1 MITYTTNNIHN
12 NNKKGV
18 KMAIVKITKTIFEKI
33 NGKKLINF
41 NIKENEM
48 EIEYKSIEECEI
60 LKKLDEL
67 DAELDA
73 GEGIELEFD
82 ELDNR
87 YPL

>member
-1 MITYTTNNIHN
+1 
-12 NNKKGV
+12 
-18 KMAIVKITKTIFEKI
+18 MAIVKITKTIFEKI